1 MASILDI
8 AGSAMNAQMLR
19 LNTTASNLANAN
31 TVSST
36 EQGAY
41 RAKQTVF
48 ATVMEAT
55 NALSANPAGS
65 PVGGVN
71 VPEIVES
78 QAPVPKR
85 YEPGNPMA
93 DADGYVYAS
102 NVNEVEEMANMIS
115 ASRSYQSNA
124 EIFNTTK
131 TLMLRTLQLGQ

>member
-48 ATVMEAT
+48 ATVMDAT
-55 NALSANPAGS
+55 NALSAN

-93 DADGYVYAS
+93 NADGYVYAS